1 MRWLPGTHTVAYG
14 GDDGQVALFD
24 TDASVQRGV
33 SLPVFADA
41 GIGDVH
47 IAAVPDGQLAL
58 FPGYRFIGQTRQGV
72 VYPLD
77 PADWLAHACSI
88 VRRDLNRAEW
98 NVYLPGRP
106 YRPTCGES

>member
-1 MRWLPGTHTVAYG
+1 VYG

-24 TDASVQRGV
+24 TDAAVQRGV

-41 GIGDVH
+41 GTGDVQ
-47 IAAVPDGQLAL
+47 IATVAGGRLGL
-58 FPGYRFIGQTRQGV
+58 FSGYRLIGQTREGV

-88 VRRDLNRAEW
+88 VRRDLTQAEW

-106 YRPTCGES
+106 YRPTCNAS